1 MKNAEWV
8 NKRGY
13 SFKDI
18 TATKCSCAG
27 EPFVTIFIK
36 GKPIETFKLTGLCTN
51 DKLVLMWLD
60 MEHKHKAQL
69 LDDVEKKYLS
79 AVIKPFRNEIRAI
92 GKDYGWTSK
101 VQRIYFYT
109 KADETFYLKSFKTGT
124 MYKGMET
131 HKRYSLEEL
140 GL

>member
-1 MKNAEWV
+1 MNNAEWV

-18 TATKCSCAG
+18 TATKCTCAG

-36 GKPIETFKLTGLCTN
+36 GKPIETFKLTSLYTN

-60 MEHKHKAQL
+60 MEHKGQL
-69 LDDVEKKYLS
+69 LDNVEKRYLS
-79 AVIKPFRNEIRAI
+79 AVIEPFRNEIRAI
-92 GKDYGWTSK
+92 GKDYGWTNK

-109 KADETFYLKSFKTGT
+109 KTDETFYLKSFKTGI

-131 HKRYSLEEL
+131 HKKYSLEEL

>member
-1 MKNAEWV
+1 MNNAEWV

-60 MEHKHKAQL
+60 MEHEHKAQL
-69 LDDVEKKYLS
+69 LDDVEKRS
-79 AVIKPFRNEIRAI
+79 QC
-92 GKDYGWTSK
+92 G
-101 VQRIYFYT
+101 
-109 KADETFYLKSFKTGT
+109 
-124 MYKGMET
+124 
-131 HKRYSLEEL
+131 H
-140 GL
+140 